1 MNVLFISPSSHR
13 ESVGG
18 IERYLINLINFCKKQ
33 PDIKA
38 HILLPSYGKEHVE
51 QEGNV
56 TLYFDNDIAIA
67 PTMSAIEVAEKS
79 RAFADTV
86 AKIITDH
93 TIDII
98 CAENFHLGF
107 PPAYPI
113 LLNMVSQIHKVPIVL
128 RLHSFATSELQI
140 ELINQLLWQRISCVS
155 ISVAGDCFTKG
166 ADVNKLSTEYLGVN
180 TEEFNNTVKSS
191 KIRKMLNLEEK
202 NKIIL
207 TASRIINEKRNILQE
222 KGIIN
227 LIESFSKISL
237 RYPDLRLLIAVAK
250 PPESLNREFNVA
262 LQMLQGYIQ
271 LRNVTKQT
279 IIKIFDLNEMPEV
292 YREANLFVLPSEN
305 ETFGQVFIEAMACG
319 TPVIGTKVGGIPEI
333 ITDSYNGYLVI
344 PDDASIL
351 VQKIEMI
358 LNNQPLR
365 ESFIKAGK
373 ETVQDKFT
381 VEKQFSKFMEMLK
394 EIAEKTK

>member
-262 LQMLQGYIQ
+262 LEMLKGYIQ

-279 IIKIFDLNEMPEV
+279 IVKIFDLNEMPEV
-292 YREANLFVLPSEN
+292 YREADLFVLASEN